1 MDDADVQIPLLQPD
15 PLDPLPVDPRSY
27 VAALQN
33 QAGERDALQHVSAEI
48 WKRMTPLL
56 HFVGPKTAPPAFT
69 AQRVRGWVTKLA
81 PAVGA
86 HPVYVDVARLD
97 PTHPV
102 ATGAGQSP
110 VLACIYEA
118 SRARGLRFVPV
129 VWVAESSDAH
139 RRIVAD
145 AALQDGHGVALRY
158 RMREYVP
165 PVGTG
170 LGEYVAAELT
180 ALDREPKDADLILDL
195 EYIDPDDELNPD
207 GVAASLTEM
216 LAVGA
221 WRSVVLLGTSIPR
234 MMSCID
240 EGSVGSL
247 RRKEWELWSQ
257 LQACKLDRMPAFGDY
272 AIQHPEPP
280 HDGGGPGMRANIRYT
295 SNGETLVARGG
306 GAIYEEGNEQYK
318 GLCEQLVART
328 EFAGRNFT
336 WGDEV
341 IDDCAQ
347 GSVEPG
353 GQRVWRGAGTSHHL
367 RAVSEQLASQP
378 PP

>member
-1 MDDADVQIPLLQPD
+1 MQIPLLRPD
-15 PLDPLPVDPRSY
+15 PLDPLPVEAGRY

-33 QAGERDALQHVSAEI
+33 QAGERDALAHVSADTWE
-48 WKRMTPLL
+48 RMTPLL
-56 HFVGPKTAPPAFT
+56 HFVGPKTAPAEFT
-69 AQRVRGWVTKLA
+69 GSRVKGWVTKAA
-81 PAVGA
+81 PAIGA
-86 HPVYVDVARLD
+86 HPVYLDVARMN

-102 ATGAGQSP
+102 ATRSGQSP
-110 VLACIYEA
+110 VLSCLYDA

-129 VWVAESSDAH
+129 AWVGECDDTH

-145 AALQDGHGVALRY
+145 AALHDGHGLALRY
-158 RMREYVP
+158 RMRRYVP
-165 PVGTG
+165 PAGTG
-170 LGEYVAAELT
+170 FGKYVAAELT
-180 ALDREPKDADLILDL
+180 ALDWEPKNADLILDL
-195 EYIDPDDELNPD
+195 EYIDADDELDPD
-207 GVAASLTEM
+207 GVAAALNDM
-216 LAVGA
+216 LAVGP
-221 WRSVVLLGTSIPR
+221 WRSVVLLGTSIPK

-240 EGSVGSL
+240 EGTVGSL

-257 LQACKLDRMPAFGDY
+257 LQACTLDRMPAFGDY

-295 SNGETLVARGG
+295 ANGETLVARGF

-341 IDDCAQ
+341 IDDCAT
-347 GSVEPG
+347 GAVEPG

-367 RAVSEQLASQP
+367 RVVSQQLASQP
-378 PP
+378 RP